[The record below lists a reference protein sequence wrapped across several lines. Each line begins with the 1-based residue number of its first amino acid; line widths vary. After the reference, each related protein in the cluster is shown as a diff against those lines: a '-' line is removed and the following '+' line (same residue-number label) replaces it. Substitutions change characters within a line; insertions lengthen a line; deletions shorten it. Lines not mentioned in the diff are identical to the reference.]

1 MGKMIKKNWNILKAD
16 KVLVNKLAFDLN
28 VSNEIASLLVLR
40 GITNY
45 ENAKCFFR
53 PSLDAIHDPFL
64 MKGMKI
70 AVNRLVLAKAKRE
83 NILVYGDYDVDGT
96 TSVSMMYL
104 FLLNEGLNVKY
115 YIPDRYDEGY
125 GVSKKGID
133 FANTNNI
140 SLIITL
146 DCGIR
151 AVEQVKYA
159 NNYNIDLIICDH
171 HNPGKKLPE
180 AHTILNPKQLDC
192 KYPFK
197 ELSGCG
203 VGFKLIHGYS
213 NYHKIKFEKISRYLD
228 LLAISIISD
237 MVPINGENRVF
248 AFHGLKKINKN
259 PSVGIQS
266 LINISKKQSSI
277 HSSDILFGIAPLIN
291 AAGRISHAKYAVELL
306 IEESPLKAKK
316 YSEEIL
322 NNNIERK
329 DLEKSIT
336 NEALEM
342 VDKKKFS
349 SVVFSNSWHKGV
361 VGIVASRLID
371 VYYKP
376 TIVLSEHNGMLT
388 GSARS
393 VKGFD
398 IYKAIEKCSY
408 LCDKF
413 GGHKYAAGLSIK
425 KKNIDIFIAKFEEIV
440 SKSIK
445 PEQLIQN
452 IDIDLKINLLDID
465 NKFYRILKQFSPF
478 GPGNKT
484 PVFITKNLCFDGE
497 KRFIGSD
504 KSHVKLK
511 FARENLSS
519 IDAIG
524 FGFASFFLNHNN
536 ESIDICYS
544 LNENTWMSKTT
555 LQINLIDVI

>member
-1 MGKMIKKNWNILKAD
+1 MIKKNWNILKAD

-180 AHTILNPKQLDC
+180 AHAILNPKQLDC

-237 MVPINGENRVF
+237 MVPINDENRVF
-248 AFHGLKKINKN
+248 AFHGLKKINEN

-266 LINISKKQSSI
+266 LINISKRKSSI

-425 KKNIDIFIAKFEEIV
+425 KKNIDIFITKFEEIV

>member
-1 MGKMIKKNWNILKAD
+1 MIKKNWNILKAD

>member
-1 MGKMIKKNWNILKAD
+1 MIKKNWNILKAD

-96 TSVSMMYL
+96 TSVAMMYL

-180 AHTILNPKQLDC
+180 AHAILNPKQLDC

-237 MVPINGENRVF
+237 MVPINDENRVY
-248 AFHGLKKINKN
+248 AFHGLKKINEN

-266 LINISKKQSSI
+266 LINISKRKSSI
-277 HSSDILFGIAPLIN
+277 YSSDILFGIAPLIN

-306 IEESPLKAKK
+306 IEDSPLKAKK

-329 DLEKSIT
+329 DLEKSII

-376 TIVLSEHNGMLT
+376 TIVLSENNGMLT

-425 KKNIDIFIAKFEEIV
+425 KEKIDVFITKFEEIV

-484 PVFITKNLCFDGE
+484 PVFISKNLCFDGE

-511 FARENLSS
+511 FARKNLSS

-536 ESIDICYS
+536 ENVDICYS

>member
-1 MGKMIKKNWNILKAD
+1 MIKKNWNILKAD

-53 PSLDAIHDPFL
+53 PSLDAIYDPFL

-104 FLLNEGLNVKY
+104 FLLNEGLTVKY

-180 AHTILNPKQLDC
+180 AHAILNPKQLDC

-237 MVPINGENRVF
+237 MVPINDENRVF
-248 AFHGLKKINKN
+248 AFHGLKKINEN

-266 LINISKKQSSI
+266 LINISKRKSSI

-306 IEESPLKAKK
+306 IEDSPLKAKK

-425 KKNIDIFIAKFEEIV
+425 KKNIDIFITKFEEIV

>member
-1 MGKMIKKNWNILKAD
+1 MIKKTWNILKAD
-16 KVLVNKLAFDLN
+16 QVLVNKLAFDLN
-28 VSNEIASLLVLR
+28 VSNEISSLLVLR

-45 ENAKCFFR
+45 ESAKCFFR

-133 FANTNNI
+133 FASTNNI

-180 AHTILNPKQLDC
+180 AHAILNPKQLDC

-213 NYHKIKFEKISRYLD
+213 IYHKIKFEKISRYLD

-237 MVPINGENRVF
+237 MVPINDENRVF

-266 LINISKKQSSI
+266 LINISKRQSSI
-277 HSSDILFGIAPLIN
+277 QSSDILFGIAPLIN

-342 VDKKKFS
+342 VNKKKFS

-398 IYKAIEKCSY
+398 IYQAIEKCSY

-425 KKNIDIFIAKFEEIV
+425 KENIGVFIKKFEEIV

-452 IDIDLKINLLDID
+452 IDIDLKINLLDIN

-484 PVFITKNLCFDGE
+484 PVFISKNLCFDGE

-536 ESIDICYS
+536 ESVDICYS

>member
-1 MGKMIKKNWNILKAD
+1 MIKKNWNILKAD

-40 GITNY
+40 GITNN

-159 NNYNIDLIICDH
+159 NTYNIDLIICDH

-180 AHTILNPKQLDC
+180 AHAILNPKQLDC

-237 MVPINGENRVF
+237 MVPINDENRVF

-266 LINISKKQSSI
+266 LINISRRKSSI
-277 HSSDILFGIAPLIN
+277 HSCDILFGIAPLIN

-425 KKNIDIFIAKFEEIV
+425 KKNIDIFITKFEEIV

-497 KRFIGSD
+497 KRFMGSD

-511 FARENLSS
+511 FARENLSP

-536 ESIDICYS
+536 ESVDICYS

>member
-1 MGKMIKKNWNILKAD
+1 MIKKNWNILKAD

-237 MVPINGENRVF
+237 MVPINDENRVF
-248 AFHGLKKINKN
+248 AFHGLKKINEN

-266 LINISKKQSSI
+266 LINISKRKSSI

-425 KKNIDIFIAKFEEIV
+425 KKNIDIFITKFEEIV

-536 ESIDICYS
+536 ESVDICYS

>member
-1 MGKMIKKNWNILKAD
+1 MIKKNWNILKAD

-180 AHTILNPKQLDC
+180 AHAILNPKQLDC

-237 MVPINGENRVF
+237 MVPINDENRVF
-248 AFHGLKKINKN
+248 AFHGLKKINEN

-266 LINISKKQSSI
+266 LINISKRKSSI

-425 KKNIDIFIAKFEEIV
+425 KKNIDIFITKFEEIV

-536 ESIDICYS
+536 ESVDICYS